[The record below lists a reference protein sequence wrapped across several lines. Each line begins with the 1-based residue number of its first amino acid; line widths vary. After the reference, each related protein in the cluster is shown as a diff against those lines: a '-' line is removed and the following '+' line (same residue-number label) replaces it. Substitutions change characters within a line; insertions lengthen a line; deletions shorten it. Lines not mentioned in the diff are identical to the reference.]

1 LEDCIST
8 SVAPTV
14 NLSGGGDPF
23 FNWEN
28 QKDFYMKV
36 HDIASKYG
44 KKMDIHTR
52 ILPDNKDILKFFRKI
67 ALSVEYYDKEAMDHL
82 KKQYPEIRDI
92 VQIRVIQVVDSK
104 ITKEQCLDYI
114 HELKEIGIK
123 QITFRQMFGNKKAYK
138 YFKELKDEIHKDGV
152 MFLKDGEYHNYYFTT
167 TNELFPYFFGNSEAD
182 RFKWMKFYE
191 DVEQSCN

>member
-1 LEDCIST
+1 MEQSAAGIKAKGEAEAAAIQAKGLAE
-8 SVAPTV
+8 A
-14 NLSGGGDPF
+14 
-23 FNWEN
+23 EA
-28 QKDFYMKV
+28 ME
-36 HDIASKYG
+36 
-44 KKMDIHTR
+44 KK
-52 ILPDNKDILKFFRKI
+52 
-67 ALSVEYYDKEAMDHL
+67 AEAMDHL

-191 DVEQSCN
+191 DLEQSCN